1 MSEQSPQSLRGPIRR
16 GLTLSRAPTRSAADL
31 SADERYRAPA
41 LDKGLDILELLA
53 GQAQGLTR
61 AEIVK
66 AMGRSPSEI
75 YRMLER
81 LVARQYVVRSAEG
94 DRYSLSLKLFVL
106 SQRHPPQA
114 RLVSQATPVMDAFTK
129 AAEQSCHLGVYDRGN
144 VTIVVQVASPVYW
157 GLSIRAGARVSL
169 LDSGS
174 GLTLL
179 AFQTPQRCA
188 EMLAEHEPLD
198 GEARRP
204 AARALQATLDQ
215 LRTQGHWQ
223 ADSRQTHG
231 VTDISL
237 PLLGPDGSALGAL
250 TCPYV
255 RRIDR
260 HAAPDLDATRA
271 LLARAAAALS
281 LR

>member
-1 MSEQSPQSLRGPIRR
+1 MSEQLPQSLRGPIRR
-16 GLTLSRAPTRSAADL
+16 GLTLSRAPNRSADAPG
-31 SADERYRAPA
+31 DERYRAPA

-81 LVARQYVVRSAEG
+81 LVARQYVARSAEG
-94 DRYSLSLKLFVL
+94 DRYTLSLKLFVL
-106 SQRHPPQA
+106 AQRHPPQA
-114 RLVSQATPVMDAFTK
+114 RLVSQAVPVMDAFTK

-144 VTIVVQVASPVYW
+144 VTIVAQVASPAYW

-179 AFQTPQRCA
+179 AFQTPEGRA
-188 EMLAEHEPLD
+188 GMLAEHEPLE
-198 GEARRP
+198 GETRRP
-204 AARALQATLDQ
+204 AARALEATLAQ
-215 LRTQGHWQ
+215 LRAQGHWQ
-223 ADSRQTHG
+223 SDSRQTFG

-237 PLLGPDGSALGAL
+237 PVLGPDGAALAAL

-260 HAAPDLDATRA
+260 HPAPDLDATRA
-271 LLARAAAALS
+271 LLARAAQALS